1 MTIHVRIVDGKYQK
15 VQPEYLSPAGVAEY
29 LRVNRRTVYTWIKE
43 GYLPAIKTGPKLWA
57 ISLAD
62 LQKFLSPGAARKAQ
76 AAPTVAPA
84 LYSTVPGRLP
94 PAQLSPP
101 KAAKRDRKR

>member
-1 MTIHVRIVDGKYQK
+1 MTIHVRIVGGEHQK

-57 ISLAD
+57 ISLTD

-76 AAPTVAPA
+76 PAQAVAAA